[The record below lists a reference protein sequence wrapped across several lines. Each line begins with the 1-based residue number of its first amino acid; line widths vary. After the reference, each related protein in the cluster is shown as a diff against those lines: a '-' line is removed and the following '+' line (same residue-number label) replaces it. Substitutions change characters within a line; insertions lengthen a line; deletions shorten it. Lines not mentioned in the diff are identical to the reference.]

1 MIGKLRLTREW
12 DSERF
17 SNSPGFQLSLWLML
31 GNDNCHSAMEEM
43 IVMISTVRLN
53 AKRLL
58 LMVCFVILLVE
69 CLETSHAA
77 QLDAVNLSYSAL
89 VPSGAPFWIAQEL
102 KLFEKEGL
110 KTQMLYINA
119 APRVMAAILAG
130 DVQISLS
137 GVSPLVSAYAQGND
151 PVAIAG
157 TVNQINVSVFARPE
171 IRGAE
176 DLRGKRIGITRF
188 GGLTDFSAQYALKK
202 WGLQPAKD
210 VAVIQIGDAS
220 ALMGAMAGNAIQ
232 AATLQPPSTILAA
245 QLRYRELLDLS
256 KSGLE
261 YQNTVVLTTR
271 SLLKRS
277 PDMFRKFLRAY
288 SAALAVFHK
297 QKDTAIGVIARYL
310 KGMDPLVLEKSYEA
324 YRAWVPE
331 IPYLNRP
338 GMEAAIALTP
348 AGGKEKEIRYSD
360 IVDESMVR
368 ELEQQGFYRAL
379 YKK

>member
-1 MIGKLRLTREW
+1 
-12 DSERF
+12 
-17 SNSPGFQLSLWLML
+17 
-31 GNDNCHSAMEEM
+31 M
-43 IVMISTVRLN
+43 IVMVYTLRLR
-53 AKRLL
+53 ATCFL
-58 LMVCFVILLVE
+58 LMVCFVIFVVE
-69 CLETSHAA
+69 RLKILHAA
-77 QLDAVNLSYSAL
+77 QLDGVNLSYSAL
-89 VPSGAPFWIAQEL
+89 VPSGAPFWIAQDL
-102 KLFEKEGL
+102 KLFEREGL
-110 KTQMLYINA
+110 KTQLLYINA

-130 DVQISLS
+130 EVQISLS
-137 GVSPLVSAYAQGND
+137 GVSPLVSTYAQGND

-157 TVNQINVSVFARPE
+157 AVNQINVSVFARPE
-171 IRGAE
+171 IHSAE
-176 DLRGKRIGITRF
+176 ELRGKRIGITRF

-277 PDMFRKFLRAY
+277 PDIFRKFLRAY

-297 QKDTAIGVIARYL
+297 QKDTSIGVIARYL
-310 KGMDPLVLEKSYEA
+310 KGMDPIILERSYEA